1 MRFEV
6 LTRLV
11 GLSCTFLLLGPLGSL
26 LLLALRFYDETV
38 RADPFQY
45 VSEKVKRGIAWLILR
60 QAGIHVMVFGQRDQV
75 FRDHES
81 VILSFSHASNLGKRI
96 IAVIIKFK
104 KYIYCIKIF
113 SNRLRTTA

>member
-1 MRFEV
+1 MRLEI

-60 QAGIHVMVFGQRDQV
+60 QAGIHVLVLGQRDQV

-81 VILSFSHASNLGKRI
+81 VILSFSHASNLGKH
-96 IAVIIKFK
+96 V
-104 KYIYCIKIF
+104 YSC
-113 SNRLRTTA
+113 